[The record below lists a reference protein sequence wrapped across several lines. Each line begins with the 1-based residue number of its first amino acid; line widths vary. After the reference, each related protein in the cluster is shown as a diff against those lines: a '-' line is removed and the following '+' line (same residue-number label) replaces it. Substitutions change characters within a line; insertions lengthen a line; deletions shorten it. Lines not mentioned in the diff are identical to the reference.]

1 MAELLEDIHGRMGN
15 LERRVLALEAVLE
28 LVKPG
33 WRDPPPH
40 VDPVLTAEGE
50 RALKAD
56 DISGG
61 VVTSGP
67 PWPSDWDHPV
77 SSGGTWETPV
87 SSGGTNL
94 WLEEAP
100 VFGGNAPPVNQP
112 FKR

>member
-67 PWPSDWDHPV
+67 PWPSAWDHQ
-77 SSGGTWETPV
+77 ETPV
-87 SSGGTNL
+87 SGGNV
-94 WLEEAP
+94 WLEKTP
-100 VFGGNAPPVNQP
+100 VFGNAPPVNQP
-112 FKR
+112 FKE